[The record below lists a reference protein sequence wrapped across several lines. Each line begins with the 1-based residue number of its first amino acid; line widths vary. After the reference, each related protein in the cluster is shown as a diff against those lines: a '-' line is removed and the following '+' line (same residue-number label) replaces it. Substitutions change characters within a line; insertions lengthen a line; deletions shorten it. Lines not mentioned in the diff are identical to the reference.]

1 MTTAAA
7 TTEIQD
13 MTTEASRTNNLRHE
27 IKHRISRSEDL
38 VLSQRLAKLFK
49 RDKYAGADGDYRV
62 TSLYFDTPYDG
73 ALREKL
79 DGINRREKFRLRFYG
94 TDTSFIRLE
103 KKYKINGLCGKK
115 SARITK
121 EQVQKLLCGD
131 IGFLLDTEEPL
142 LMEFYSKIKG
152 KGLGPKTI
160 VSYDR
165 EAFLY
170 EAGNVRITLDRNIR
184 TGLGNTNFP
193 DIVIFMMTADDCET
207 VLEVKYDA
215 FLPEIVRMA
224 VQGAG
229 RQAGAYSKYAV
240 CRRFD

>member
-1 MTTAAA
+1 
-7 TTEIQD
+7 
-13 MTTEASRTNNLRHE
+13 MTTESSKTNNLRHE

-49 RDKYAGADGDYRV
+49 RDKYAGPDGDYRV
-62 TSLYFDTPYDG
+62 TSLYFDTPYDS

-131 IGFLLDTEEPL
+131 IGFLLDTGDPL
-142 LMEFYSKIKG
+142 LAEFYSKIKG

-193 DIVIFMMTADDCET
+193 DTGIFMMPADDGET

-215 FLPEIVRMA
+215 FLPEIVRMS

-229 RQAGAYSKYAV
+229 RQAEACSKYAV

>member
-193 DIVIFMMTADDCET
+193 DIGIFMMPADDGET

-215 FLPEIVRMA
+215 FLPEIARMA

-229 RQAGAYSKYAV
+229 RQAGAYSKYAI